1 MMMAPNQT
9 GRIMLVE
16 DDATMRGLLQTLLEI
31 EGFQVLVN
39 VGADESA
46 IMDGIRS
53 VHPDLL
59 LLDVHLRNANG
70 LSILKQ
76 IKADGSNQFPVLMS
90 SGMDL
95 RLQCQD
101 LGADGFLMKPYSPD
115 DLIRQIRSLCT

>member
-1 MMMAPNQT
+1 MMAPNQT